1 MIKTVE
7 VGGIRWTSRSPGVIL
22 LTGGKEMSTA
32 TLTSKGQITLP
43 KEVREHLHLGAG
55 DQVDFQID
63 EHGEVRVR
71 PLTGS
76 VEDLFGLLYR
86 PGSPSRSVEE
96 MDDAIARFVAADDQ
110 RIRRG
115 EQG

>member
-1 MIKTVE
+1 M
-7 VGGIRWTSRSPGVIL
+7 P
-22 LTGGKEMSTA
+22 TA
-32 TLTSKGQITLP
+32 TITSKGQITLP
-43 KEVREHLHLGAG
+43 KEVREHLHLGGG

-86 PGSPSRSVEE
+86 PESPPRSVEE
-96 MDDAIARFVAADDQ
+96 IDDAIARFVAADDQ

-115 EQG
+115 EPG